1 MDVLTVPKAPI
12 VSLGGKWTTPATFSE
27 KVPGPGNY
35 ATIGGIGQMN
45 PQLRSSQRSSFGKEM
60 RKAMGSATDT
70 PGPGQ
75 YHLGSQLGRQRL
87 STRPSSPAS
96 SLGGRTAI
104 AYKQADVMG
113 PGVCREDSF
122 LKPSS
127 SPNKQWAPQYTFG
140 LKTPITTN
148 DGTEVPGPG
157 ARGAERHAALVDA
170 TSTGARARVPSARDA
185 PRAYDSSQHRPERR
199 RIDRAV
205 RSSAGPVRSDGRAPR
220 RHLTRRAARNSRR
233 RPDVDGRARGGRG
246 ATRAPRGAL
255 DERRALASAARSAA
269 RSFGRRARRRP
280 VDASPTGGRRARRQ
294 QIVRRDPTKP
304 LAPSFSLSGRHVLAG
319 NNADVVG
326 PGRCRTDSSLG
337 MQKVSTQKN
346 YPAFSFGRRTQVK
359 SNASRYPSPGPG
371 AYG

>member
-157 ARGAERHAALVDA
+157 ARGAARHATLADA
-170 TSTGARARVPSARDA
+170 TSTRARARGLRPRGTHREHATRPSMGRNDADATERFEAPPDRSAPTVAPRAGTSRAAPRGTRAVGPTSTGARA
-185 PRAYDSSQHRPERR
+185 
-199 RIDRAV
+199 AV
-205 RSSAGPVRSDGRAPR
+205 AA
-220 RHLTRRAARNSRR
+220 RRAR
-233 RPDVDGRARGGRG
+233 
-246 ATRAPRGAL
+246 RGAL
-255 DERRALASAARSAA
+255 DERRALASAARSFA
-269 RSFGRRARRRP
+269 RRARRRP

>member
-35 ATIGGIGQMN
+35 SLTGGIGQTN
-45 PQLRSSQRSSFGKEM
+45 PHLRSSQRSSFGKEM

-96 SLGGRTAI
+96 SLGGRMAVSF
-104 AYKQADVMG
+104 KQADVMG
-113 PGVCREDSF
+113 PGVCCEDSF

-127 SPNKQWAPQYTFG
+127 SPNKNWAPQYTFG
-140 LKTPITTN
+140 LKTPIATD

-157 ARGAERHAALVDA
+157 A
-170 TSTGARARVPSARDA
+170 
-185 PRAYDSSQHRPERR
+185 
-199 RIDRAV
+199 
-205 RSSAGPVRSDGRAPR
+205 
-220 RHLTRRAARNSRR
+220 HLTAA
-233 RPDVDGRARGGRG
+233 
-246 ATRAPRGAL
+246 
-255 DERRALASAARSAA
+255 
-269 RSFGRRARRRP
+269 
-280 VDASPTGGRRARRQ
+280 
-294 QIVRRDPTKP
+294 IVRKDPTKP
-304 LAPSFSLSGRHVLAG
+304 LAPSFSLSGRHNLHG
-319 NNADVVG
+319 NSADVVG

-359 SNASRYPSPGPG
+359 SNADRYPSPGPG